1 MRAALAGHLLR
12 RPDVLLLD
20 EPTNHLDLESLAW
33 LEEFLDEYDGSVVIV
48 SHDRFFLNRV
58 VDGIAEL
65 EEAKLTLYPGDYD
78 DYLED
83 KEARREALLAAK
95 KSQDKQIA
103 QVERFIERFRY

>member
-33 LEEFLDEYDGSVVIV
+33 LEEFLDEYEGSVVIV
-48 SHDRFFLNRV
+48 SHDRFFLNRA

-65 EEAKLTLYPGDYD
+65 EDGRLSLYAGDYD
-78 DYLED
+78 DYLDE
-83 KEARREALLAAK
+83 KEARRESLLAAK
-95 KSQDKQIA
+95 KNQDRQIA
-103 QVERFIERFRY
+103 QIE